1 MRFTVEEI
9 NNSTDILP
17 NVPLGYEIFDDCTDT
32 GTFPGPFDLISVN
45 GLIQPSGE
53 RHKNSPKVTYGAS
66 SSIFSRKIN
75 FPSFLRTSP
84 PNQDVIHAIVD
95 ILQHFNWS
103 WVSFL
108 HIDDDYGRDGLDWFR
123 KTIEDTEICLAYTK
137 GLNHHTDYQ
146 PILRQINELKVNA
159 IIVYSPEWTAEDL
172 IDSVVQLNMTNNN
185 KVWIAGYAWSLNKKI
200 RDKIKGKKAIGT
212 ILGVAEPQ
220 ITIPGF
226 KEFIHAFKAQD
237 HYENE
242 EQERFCNQKCNCSS
256 VSAEEIIQ
264 ADPAFSFPVYAAV
277 YAVAHAL
284 HKILQCESGSCNDSI
299 RVSPQMVLAELRKT
313 RFELLNRTIQFDK
326 NGDPKFGFSAIVLW
340 NQHGDVQESL
350 ETSS

>member
-32 GTFPGPFDLISVN
+32 GTFPGPFDLTSVN
-45 GLIQPSGE
+45 GLIKPSGGQL
-53 RHKNSPKVTYGAS
+53 KNSPKVIAVVGTSTSPQAQTIAPVFMMDFIPMVSYGAS
-66 SSIFSRKIN
+66 SSIFSRKN
-75 FPSFLRTSP
+75 SFPSFLRTVHH
-84 PNQDVIHAIVD
+84 NQDVIHAVVGIV
-95 ILQHFNWS
+95 QHFNWS

-108 HIDDDYGRDGLDWFR
+108 YIDDAYGRDGLDWFR
-123 KTIEDTEICLAYTK
+123 RKTEDTEICLAYAK
-137 GLNHHTDYQ
+137 GLDHHTDYQ
-146 PILRQINELKVNA
+146 PILRQINVLEVNV
-159 IIVYSPEWTAEDL
+159 IIVFAPEWTAEDL
-172 IDSVVQLNMTNNN
+172 IDSVIQLNTTNNN
-185 KVWIAGYAWSLNKKI
+185 KVWIAVDAWSLNKKI

-212 ILGVAEPQ
+212 VLGVAEPQ

-237 HYENE
+237 HFENE
-242 EQERFCNQKCNCSS
+242 EEERFCNQNCNCSS

-264 ADPAFSFPVYAAV
+264 ADQAFSFPVYAAV

-299 RVSPQMVLAELRKT
+299 RVSPQMEA
-313 RFELLNRTIQFDK
+313 FA
-326 NGDPKFGFSAIVLW
+326 SY
-340 NQHGDVQESL
+340 
-350 ETSS
+350 